1 MSSDAPPQT
10 NLNAKI
16 TAACQRLYQFP
27 PHEWQSSVIR
37 NIITAHRA
45 KQKTNMILVRPTG
58 SGKSL
63 VYQVAAFMNKGVT
76 LFISPLLALASDQM
90 QKIRKKTT
98 SIPHIG
104 SLHLDGMKPSTIKTI
119 AGDISHMKHP
129 ETGDCYGCMILFV
142 SPQQF
147 LVGDRGKPI
156 LEAVLNNQS
165 SALHMVVM
173 DEVHIACQFGNTFR
187 GEFRLLKTKLYSK
200 LPGCCKIKLFMT
212 GTCTKTILTQVEQLF
227 GIRITNRHWPTHENM
242 RHCSVSIKLTYTPL
256 ILNVIKSTLGLLL
269 KGATRNRRK
278 QSYIRICGAIKSLR
292 SEASWVDFLMQMV
305 ICIKSTT

>member
-10 NLNAKI
+10 NLNTEI
-16 TAACQRLYQFP
+16 TTACQRLYQFT

-45 KQKTNMILVRPTG
+45 KQNTNMILVRPTG
-58 SGKSL
+58 GGKSL
-63 VYQVAAFMNKGVT
+63 VYQVATFMNKGVT

-90 QKIRKKTT
+90 QKLRKKTT
-98 SIPHIG
+98 NIPHMG

-119 AGDISHMKHP
+119 ADDISHMKHP
-129 ETGDCYGCMILFV
+129 ETGDCSGCMILFV
-142 SPQQF
+142 SPQF
-147 LVGDRGKPI
+147 LVGDCSKPI

-200 LPGCCKIKLFMT
+200 LPNCCKIKLFMT

-227 GIRITNRHWPTHENM
+227 GIRISNRHWPTHEDM
-242 RHCSVSIKLTYTPL
+242 RHRSVSIKLTYTPL
-256 ILNVIKSTLGLLL
+256 ILNVIKSTLGILL
-269 KGATRNRRK
+269 KGVTRDEPK
-278 QSYIRICGAIKSLR
+278 KAIIYLNMRNKIITLGSKLGGFLNADGDLYKS
-292 SEASWVDFLMQMV
+292 
-305 ICIKSTT
+305 IT